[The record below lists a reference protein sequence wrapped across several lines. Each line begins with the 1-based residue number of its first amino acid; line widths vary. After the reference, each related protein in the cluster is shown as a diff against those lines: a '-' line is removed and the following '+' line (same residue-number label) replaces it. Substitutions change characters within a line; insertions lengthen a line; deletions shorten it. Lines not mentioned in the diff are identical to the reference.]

1 MCVRLFH
8 YLNKHDQIIATTWV
22 NQDSLMNRIS
32 VWLLNSFCYNLLQGQ
47 TIFEKGTKKCLEVA
61 TA

>member
-1 MCVRLFH
+1 MCARLFR
-8 YLNKHDQIIATTWV
+8 YFIKHDQIIATTWG
-22 NQDSLMNRIS
+22 NQDFLMNRIS
-32 VWLLNSFCYNLLQGQ
+32 VWLFNSFCYNLLQGQ